1 MFILSSMLPSLS
13 IYPSVFLWCIYAA
26 AAVANMLK
34 GGEKACLKSTQY
46 HTHYTLKQKKKAL
59 VLLPENIQ

>member
-1 MFILSSMLPSLS
+1 MLILSSVLPSPS
-13 IYPSVFLWCIYAA
+13 VYPSVFLWCIYAA
-26 AAVANMLK
+26 TAVASMLK
-34 GGEKACLKSTQY
+34 GGDKACLKSTQY

>member
-13 IYPSVFLWCIYAA
+13 IYPSVILWCIYAA
-26 AAVANMLK
+26 AAVANVLK

-59 VLLPENIQ
+59 VLLPESIQ